1 MKKIEKKELAEML
14 QITDPFLLIDY
25 AYDVNPGY
33 SASSQKELRNDD
45 WFFECHLKKEQAMP
59 GTLQTEAMLQTLVLC
74 IYTLIEHKGK
84 IALVTDIKLKLFK
97 KVSPNSILKIETNII
112 SMKRGM
118 IVGTGKG
125 FVKDQIVCKGEFNLI
140 LPDLIPRIIK

>member
-1 MKKIEKKELAEML
+1 
-14 QITDPFLLIDY
+14 
-25 AYDVNPGY
+25 
-33 SASSQKELRNDD
+33 
-45 WFFECHLKKEQAMP
+45 MP